1 MFIKIDAREQ
11 ELIRICKYYIEISP
25 SFKGI
30 EVQTVSL
37 PIGDIIIADEKGQER
52 LIVERKSLVDLS
64 ASIKD
69 GRYEEQSYR
78 LHGSDFH
85 PHNII
90 YLIEGDVAKINTFR
104 GHIDKTTLY
113 SAMFSLNYY
122 KGFSVMRSFSIDES
136 GLMMCYLA
144 NKLRKSGDK
153 EPYYK
158 LEKKVLSTKMD
169 DTTVVDENS
178 TVDNS
183 TVDKSTVD
191 KSTVDKSTVD
201 KSTVDKSTADKSTEE
216 NYCHVVKKVKKDN
229 ITPDNIGEIMLSQ
242 IPGIS
247 SVSAIAIMKE
257 FKTIGGLILRVKE
270 EGEACLTKISYVN
283 EKQQTRKINK
293 TVIANII
300 KFLNPEK

>member
-30 EVQTVSL
+30 EVQTASL

-158 LEKKVLSTKMD
+158 LEKKVLSTKTD
-169 DTTVVDENS
+169 DTTVVDE
-178 TVDNS
+178 NS

-191 KSTVDKSTVD
+191 KSTV
-201 KSTVDKSTADKSTEE
+201 DKSTEE

-293 TVIANII
+293 TVIANIL

>member
-30 EVQTVSL
+30 EVQTASL

-158 LEKKVLSTKMD
+158 LEKKVLSTKTD
-169 DTTVVDENS
+169 DTTVVDE
-178 TVDNS
+178 NS

-191 KSTVDKSTVD
+191 KSTVDKSTV
-201 KSTVDKSTADKSTEE
+201 DKSTEE

-293 TVIANII
+293 TVIANIL

>member
-30 EVQTVSL
+30 EVQTASL

-144 NKLRKSGDK
+144 YKLRKSGDK

-158 LEKKVLSTKMD
+158 LEKKVLSNKTD
-169 DTTVVDENS
+169 DTTVVEENS
-178 TVDNS
+178 IVVEN
-183 TVDKSTVD
+183 
-191 KSTVDKSTVD
+191 
-201 KSTVDKSTADKSTEE
+201 STADKSTEE

-270 EGEACLTKISYVN
+270 EGEACLTKVSYVN

-293 TVIANII
+293 TVIANIL

>member
-1 MFIKIDAREQ
+1 
-11 ELIRICKYYIEISP
+11 
-25 SFKGI
+25 
-30 EVQTVSL
+30 
-37 PIGDIIIADEKGQER
+37 
-52 LIVERKSLVDLS
+52 
-64 ASIKD
+64 
-69 GRYEEQSYR
+69 
-78 LHGSDFH
+78 
-85 PHNII
+85 
-90 YLIEGDVAKINTFR
+90 
-104 GHIDKTTLY
+104 
-113 SAMFSLNYY
+113 
-122 KGFSVMRSFSIDES
+122 
-136 GLMMCYLA
+136 
-144 NKLRKSGDK
+144 
-153 EPYYK
+153 
-158 LEKKVLSTKMD
+158 
-169 DTTVVDENS
+169 
-178 TVDNS
+178 
-183 TVDKSTVD
+183 VD

-293 TVIANII
+293 TVIANIL

>member
-30 EVQTVSL
+30 EVQSISL

-78 LHGSDFH
+78 LHGSGFH

-90 YLIEGDVAKINTFR
+90 YLIEGDVAKINTFKSR
-104 GHIDKTTLY
+104 IDKTTLY

-158 LEKKVLSTKMD
+158 LEKKLSIEPSVVEDSSTAVNS
-169 DTTVVDENS
+169 TVEENS
-178 TVDNS
+178 TVGENS
-183 TVDKSTVD
+183 TVKENSTVE
-191 KSTVDKSTVD
+191 
-201 KSTVDKSTADKSTEE
+201 KSTEE

-257 FKTIGGLILRVKE
+257 FKTIGTLIYRVKE
-270 EGEACLTKISYVN
+270 EGESCLTKISYVN

-293 TVIANII
+293 TVIANIV

>member
-191 KSTVDKSTVD
+191 KSTVDKST
-201 KSTVDKSTADKSTEE
+201 ADKSTEE

>member
-30 EVQTVSL
+30 EIQSLSL
-37 PIGDIIIADEKGQER
+37 PIGDIIITDEKECEKV
-52 LIVERKSLVDLS
+52 IIERKSLTDLS

-78 LHGSDFH
+78 LHGSNFH
-85 PHNII
+85 PHNIL
-90 YLIEGDVAKINTFR
+90 YLVEGDIAKINVFKSR
-104 GHIDKTTLY
+104 VDKTTLY
-113 SAMFSLNYY
+113 SAMFSLMHY

-136 GLMMCYLA
+136 ALMICNIAY
-144 NKLRKSGDK
+144 KLRKSADK

-158 LEKKVLSTKMD
+158 LEKKIQPST
-169 DTTVVDENS
+169 TEPNEEEPVAT
-178 TVDNS
+178 
-183 TVDKSTVD
+183 
-191 KSTVDKSTVD
+191 
-201 KSTVDKSTADKSTEE
+201 TEE

-247 SVSAIAIMKE
+247 SVSAIAVMKE
-257 FKTIGGLILRVKE
+257 FKTVANLIAKVKE
-270 EGEACLTKISYVN
+270 EGEKCLTQISYVN

-293 TVIANII
+293 TVIGNLV
-300 KFLNPEK
+300 KFLCA